1 MSATGMASTR
11 QKGVPKLMRSALEN
25 PHLTQPLRPQGAERG
40 GPGEITYQP
49 RIRSNVLKSRRRH

>member
-40 GPGEITYQP
+40 GPGEIT
-49 RIRSNVLKSRRRH
+49 